1 MPSLLG
7 TPRASPSTSNF
18 VPTEEDL
25 TVQPNVQ
32 INSSKPRECDACTTS
47 ASATTS
53 RGTPTSETE
62 QTSSLSVETNPPH
75 VEMASEMPGVE
86 TRPNSTV
93 NVEMENGRVHVETQR
108 TDQNTS
114 HVETNADIP
123 VVSQVNVETPDTE
136 QVEPN
141 ETQTDVHKSA
151 SRQLLRLPKTA
162 KLVLEPLKDLEIDV
176 WCRKTSDYY

>member
-7 TPRASPSTSNF
+7 TPRASPFTSNL

-32 INSSKPRECDACTTS
+32 INSSKPSECDACTTS

-93 NVEMENGRVHVETQR
+93 NVETENGRVHVETQKN
-108 TDQNTS
+108 Q
-114 HVETNADIP
+114 
-123 VVSQVNVETPDTE
+123 
-136 QVEPN
+136 
-141 ETQTDVHKSA
+141 
-151 SRQLLRLPKTA
+151 PKYFA
-162 KLVLEPLKDLEIDV
+162 GGNK
-176 WCRKTSDYY
+176 C